1 MREAMS
7 AGARSDE
14 QTVVRPSDAPR
25 PPPKIK
31 SIGEI
36 EDSTPR
42 SPYSVV
48 VSVMISED
56 GVPTIVNL
64 IRSLGPEF
72 DRTSIDAV
80 RRSQF
85 KPPVLNWTPVPL
97 PLLIEVDF

>member
-1 MREAMS
+1 MNRPS
-7 AGARSDE
+7 F
-14 QTVVRPSDAPR
+14 VPSDAPS

-31 SIGEI
+31 SIQEI

-48 VSVMISED
+48 VSVMIGED
-56 GVPTIVNL
+56 GVPTNINL

-72 DRTSIDAV
+72 NRTAIDAV

-85 KPPVLNWTPVPL
+85 KPPVLNGTPVPVSAQW
-97 PLLIEVDF
+97 ISDSRFATF